1 MNTFWLKVATLV
13 VVVAAAVVLI
23 GIFTSS
29 EKSPPEPKPEEKTF
43 QDMVE
48 RDKEKFLTEPKPAAE
63 QTEKSPPAAP
73 APQQPAAEK
82 QTPAEPTKL
91 YFKPLSEI
99 DKVDAERL
107 LNAAVPGR
115 SIGRLPM
122 ASGTGF
128 KLMVDSCRQIIRR
141 WPDSWYAYNA
151 KRMLIDMPER
161 FRSVYKITPEEL
173 DISEFTKQRPGTE
186 LYTGSETS
194 EEESF

>member
-1 MNTFWLKVATLV
+1 MNTFWLKVMTIVVAVAAIIV
-13 VVVAAAVVLI
+13 VV

-48 RDKEKFLTEPKPAAE
+48 RDKEEFLNKPKTAAE
-63 QTEKSPPAAP
+63 QTPASPAA
-73 APQQPAAEK
+73 QQPAAVK
-82 QTPAEPTKL
+82 QTPAQPTKL
-91 YFKPLSEI
+91 YFKPLSEMEKI
-99 DKVDAERL
+99 EAERL

-122 ASGTGF
+122 ASGAGF
-128 KLMVDSCRQIIRR
+128 KLMVDSCRQIIKR

-161 FRSVYKITPEEL
+161 FRSVYKITLEEL
-173 DISEFTKQRPGTE
+173 DLSKFSIQRPGTV
-186 LYTGSETS
+186 LYTGNDAS
-194 EEESF
+194 EEDSY